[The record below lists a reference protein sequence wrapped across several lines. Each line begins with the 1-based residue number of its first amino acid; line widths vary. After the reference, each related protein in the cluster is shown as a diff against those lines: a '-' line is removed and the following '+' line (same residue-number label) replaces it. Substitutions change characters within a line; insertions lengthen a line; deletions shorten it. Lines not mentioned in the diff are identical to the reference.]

1 MLTAVLSEP
10 APLVCL
16 STNHACLS
24 TTACISPAFLCQC
37 PCSHFAFCRCI
48 SGVATLLYNAAVK
61 QLPLVTAQT
70 LGSAVDTVPL
80 VVHRHAW
87 QCSCTHL
94 GDASQ
99 QHAFAKSELSRV
111 PQQNQIACM
120 SCHAQHIALAVAS
133 TVTRPC
139 SV

>member
-10 APLVCL
+10 ALLVCL

-37 PCSHFAFCRCI
+37 PCSHFAFCHCI

-70 LGSAVDTVPL
+70 LGVPSTL
-80 VVHRHAW
+80 
-87 QCSCTHL
+87 SPLLCTGMH
-94 GDASQ
+94 GS
-99 QHAFAKSELSRV
+99 
-111 PQQNQIACM
+111 
-120 SCHAQHIALAVAS
+120 VAAH
-133 TVTRPC
+133 T
-139 SV
+139 